1 MKKVYMKPLTESLTV
16 RTVMN
21 ILAGSVYDV
30 KVEDDEFDEEEMT
43 PLSRKS
49 NDIWADDDDDEE
61 E

>member
-1 MKKVYMKPLTESLTV
+1 MKKVYIKPLTESLTDC
-16 RTVMN
+16 TVMN

-30 KVEDDEFDEEEMT
+30 KVEDDEFNEEEMT

>member
-1 MKKVYMKPLTESLTV
+1 MKPLTESLTV

-30 KVEDDEFDEEEMT
+30 KVEDDEFNEDEMT

-49 NDIWADDDDDEE
+49 NDIWTDDDDEE
-61 E
+61 GE